1 MQTTNIM
8 TGMGANNAVVVV
20 QMSEQYVLW
29 LSLLATTGL
38 SLAWAVFWLVAWHR
52 GANIAEIISRPEL
65 FRIITVM
72 GVIAA
77 TAVLSLTNRID
88 GNLTGAILS
97 GIVGY
102 VLGSV
107 SNRKREAPPVPAP
120 KPPTDGSGG

>member
-1 MQTTNIM
+1 MQTTNII

-52 GANIAEIISRPEL
+52 DANIAEIISRPEL

-107 SNRKREAPPVPAP
+107 SNRKREVPPVPAP
-120 KPPTDGSGG
+120 KTPTGGSGG